1 MEAISTRLAT
11 AARAYGGAGSISPG
25 RTAHPALGQRV
36 SFSEFMENAL
46 VRSRNTLQQA
56 EQAQLQG
63 LRGELATQDV
73 VQAVMAAE
81 LTIQTVTA
89 VRDRAIQA
97 YQELLRMPI

>member
-1 MEAISTRLAT
+1 MSASANSWR
-11 AARAYGGAGSISPG
+11 
-25 RTAHPALGQRV
+25 
-36 SFSEFMENAL
+36 AL
-46 VRSRNTLQQA
+46 VRSRNTLQQSRA
-56 EQAQLQG
+56 AQLQD